1 MKASNQAL
9 EKLGGYTRARANKIR
24 EQLNQ
29 ISNEDLV
36 YWADSIYHS
45 SFSTP
50 REHIED
56 KAKVYQDDITP
67 F

>member
-1 MKASNQAL
+1 MKASNEAL
-9 EKLGGYTRARANKIR
+9 ESLGGYTRARANKIR

-50 REHIED
+50 REHIEE
-56 KAKVYQDDITP
+56 KANEYKSDITP